1 MLLSEHLFCFE
12 FLYVT
17 VVTGQ
22 TNGQGYKLD
31 GIDLKGHSNRQN

>member
-22 TNGQGYKLD
+22 TNTNID